1 MNKMTYEKFKQ
12 IIDSI
17 DLVDEQIYQSLLD
30 ISDKKTIDGY
40 FEQYVDDV
48 NENEI
53 NSLIKIEYYLDKKRK
68 EEMRLTG
75 DIWIY
80 VKFLD
85 TFFVTNHI

>member
-1 MNKMTYEKFKQ
+1 MTYEKFKQ

-17 DLVDEQIYQSLLD
+17 DLVDEQIFQSLLD